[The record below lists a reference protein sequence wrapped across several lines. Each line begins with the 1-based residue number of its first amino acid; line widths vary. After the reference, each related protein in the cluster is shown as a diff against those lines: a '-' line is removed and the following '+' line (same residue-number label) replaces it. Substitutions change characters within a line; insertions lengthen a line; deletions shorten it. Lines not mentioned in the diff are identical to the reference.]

1 MNMKK
6 LALAAAIATL
16 STGAFAAQAV
26 DIDTGLE
33 TLITDL
39 SGNTGAFEGTFQNL
53 SINNTD
59 LVDAAVTIA
68 AESELLTDAVIE
80 TTGIGAVQ
88 SGDTALV
95 VSSSKISDVV
105 DKSLAVNTDD
115 SSLTNTSDSL
125 STTTDNL
132 TDTSDVA
139 VDTSTTTASNA
150 ANTSSTAAS
159 SATSE
164 ILDTTVDTTNLVV
177 TKETSDDINT
187 NIVDTTATVDNTTT
201 DITSLITE
209 VTAASSFGVANV
221 AYNNASIDASV
232 DLSSNAAGA
241 VQGIQLG
248 ADASIATTAI
258 GAVQS
263 GSITVT
269 VQ

>member
-16 STGAFAAQAV
+16 STGAFAAQEQLV
-26 DIDTGLE
+26 DTGLQ
-33 TLITDL
+33 TLMTDL
-39 SGNTGAFEGTFQNL
+39 SQNTAEYEGTFQNL

-68 AESELLTDAVIE
+68 AESELLLDAVVE
-80 TTGIGAVQ
+80 TTAIGAVQ
-88 SGDTALV
+88 SGDTALA
-95 VSSSKISDVV
+95 VSSSKI
-105 DKSLAVNTDD
+105 TD
-115 SSLTNTSDSL
+115 
-125 STTTDNL
+125 L
-132 TDTSDVA
+132 TDTSGTVNTVA
-139 VDTSTTTASNA
+139 TSITDNSSSTTNSVDNLTENTSNQADVVTDTASNA

-159 SATSE
+159 SAVNNSTDNSLVTTSTDIE
-164 ILDTTVDTTNLVV
+164 KTVDEQITTNTANTDNSVETV
-177 TKETSDDINT
+177 TT
-187 NIVDTTATVDNTTT
+187 NIVSTIT
-201 DITSLITE
+201 D
-209 VTAASSFGVANV
+209 VTAASAFGVANV

-232 DLSSNAAGA
+232 DLSSNLANA

-248 ADASIATTAI
+248 AEASIATTAI